1 MKNLVYAIVLIA
13 IGGTFLS
20 YQLFSE
26 DAILTTK
33 PAKNVI
39 LMIGDGMG
47 VSQITAGMYSNDNY
61 LALER
66 CPVVGLMK
74 THSSN
79 KKITDSAAGATAF
92 ASGIKTYNGA
102 IGVDADR
109 NVVPTILEIAEA
121 NGLKTGLIASS
132 SLTHATPASFYTHN
146 HKRAYIN
153 DSAITD
159 FMASGIEVFMG
170 GGKHYFTTR
179 DDSLDYWSQLPG
191 MGYTVLDTILDK
203 VPNRTEKLICLDAPK
218 HMLSVENGRG
228 DFLPLAAEKG
238 IKVLDHK
245 NDKGFFLM
253 IEGSQIDWGGHENNS
268 AYIVSEMLD
277 FDKTVAKVLDFAEK
291 DGNTL
296 VIITADHET
305 GGYAINGYD
314 AEADTVKGA
323 FTTGYHTAAMVPVF
337 AYGPGAEAFSGIIDN
352 TDIFYKM
359 MAALRLSKPK
369 LAQ

>member
-1 MKNLVYAIVLIA
+1 MKNLVYAILLIA
-13 IGGTFLS
+13 VGGIFLS
-20 YQLFSE
+20 YQLFSNSNTLP
-26 DAILTTK
+26 IK

-39 LMIGDGMG
+39 LMVGDGMG
-47 VSQITAGMYSNDNY
+47 VSQITAGLYSNNNY

-79 KKITDSAAGATAF
+79 NKITDSAAGATAF

-109 NVVPTILEIAEA
+109 NVVPTILEMAETS
-121 NGLKTGLIASS
+121 GLKTGLISSS
-132 SLTHATPASFYTHN
+132 SLTHATPAAFYTHN

-159 FMASGIEVFMG
+159 FMTSGIEVFMG

-179 DDSLDYWSQLPG
+179 DDSLDYWSLLPG
-191 MGYTVLDTILDK
+191 MGYTVLDTILDS
-203 VPNRTEKLICLDAPK
+203 VPLKTEKLICLDAEK
-218 HMLSVENGRG
+218 HMLSIENGRG
-228 DFLPLAAEKG
+228 AFLPLAAEKG
-238 IKVLDHK
+238 LQVLDYK
-245 NDKGFFLM
+245 NEKGFFMM
-253 IEGSQIDWGGHENNS
+253 IEGAQIDWGGHENNS
-268 AYIVSEMLD
+268 SYIISEMLD
-277 FDKTVAKVLDFAEK
+277 FDKTIANVLDFAAK

-305 GGYAINGYD
+305 GGYAVGYD
-314 AEADTVKGA
+314 NDADTVQGA
-323 FTTGYHTAAMVPVF
+323 FTSGYHTAAMVPVF

-352 TDIFYKM
+352 TDVFYKM
-359 MAALRLSKPK
+359 MAALGLSKPNVE
-369 LAQ
+369 Q